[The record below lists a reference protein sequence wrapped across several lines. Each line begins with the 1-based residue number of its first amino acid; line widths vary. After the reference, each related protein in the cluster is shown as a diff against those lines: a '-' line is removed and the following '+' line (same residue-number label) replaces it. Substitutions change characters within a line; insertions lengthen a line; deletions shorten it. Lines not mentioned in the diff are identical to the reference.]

1 MCSRKDANYYFKEE
15 TIMTDINHLPKGADL
30 PENRMTREEWKHY
43 FECREKYDVKYSE
56 MKIQDLF
63 HQMDDAYEQGD
74 FEAFDKIA
82 GMIRY
87 LPKVAVGIKRTKGLK
102 ALQFASLSDAK

>member
-1 MCSRKDANYYFKEE
+1 
-15 TIMTDINHLPKGADL
+15 MTDINHLPKGYDL

-56 MKIQDLF
+56 KEIQDMF

-82 GMIRY
+82 GIIPY
-87 LPKVAVGIKRTKGLK
+87 LPKFALGIKKTKGLK
-102 ALQFASLSDAK
+102 ALQFANLSDAKEVYPDEF